1 MDTSAIKQQQKMKR
15 REQIIS
21 PIYSRSLL
29 TRSVMLPITSIGK
42 NINETIQT
50 YISANFEGKCIAEG
64 YVKQNSSK
72 IVTISSGIVE
82 RGNQILFT
90 AVFECDVCFPVEGS
104 LIQCIAKN
112 ITNAGVRGISV
123 DDFPSPVD
131 VFLARDHH
139 YVSSE
144 INEIKEGDKFLAR
157 VIGQR
162 FELNDRQVSVIA
174 EIVKPRDKEF
184 VKPPA
189 KEVAKPRIVIQDE

>member
-1 MDTSAIKQQQKMKR
+1 MKK
-15 REQIIS
+15 REQVLS

-29 TRSVMLPITSIGK
+29 TRSVILPITSIGK

-64 YVKQNSSK
+64 YVKPNSSK
-72 IVTISSGIVE
+72 IVTLSSGIIE
-82 RGNQILFT
+82 RGNQIVFT
-90 AVFECDVCFPVEGS
+90 AVFECDVCFPVEGA

-112 ITNAGVRGISV
+112 ITNAGVRGISA

-139 YVSSE
+139 YLLSE
-144 INEIKEGDKFLAR
+144 MNDIKEGDKFIAR

-174 EIVKPRDKEF
+174 ELVRPKDKEF
-184 VKPPA
+184 LKKPSA
-189 KEVAKPRIVIQDE
+189 KEQSKPRIVIEDE

>member
-1 MDTSAIKQQQKMKR
+1 MDKRMKK
-15 REQIIS
+15 REQVIS

-64 YVKQNSSK
+64 YVKPNSSK
-72 IVTISSGIVE
+72 IVTLSSGIIE
-82 RGNQILFT
+82 RGNQIVFT
-90 AVFECDVCFPVEGS
+90 VVFECNVCFPVEGA

-112 ITNAGVRGISV
+112 ITNAGVRGISA

-139 YVSSE
+139 YLLSE
-144 INEIKEGDKFLAR
+144 MNDIKEGDKFVAR

-162 FELNDRQVSVIA
+162 FELNDKQVSVIA
-174 EIVKPRDKEF
+174 ELVRPKDKEF
-184 VKPPA
+184 VKKPAA
-189 KEVAKPRIVIQDE
+189 KEPNKPRIVIEDE

>member
-1 MDTSAIKQQQKMKR
+1 MDKKMKK
-15 REQIIS
+15 REQVIS

-29 TRSVMLPITSIGK
+29 TRSVMLPITTIGK
-42 NINETIQT
+42 NINETMQS

-64 YVKQNSSK
+64 YAKPNSSK
-72 IVTISSGIVE
+72 IVTISSGVIE
-82 RGNQILFT
+82 RGNQILFNV
-90 AVFECDVCFPVEGS
+90 VFECDICFPVEGA

-112 ITNAGVRGISV
+112 ITNAGVRGISA

-139 YVSSE
+139 YLLSE
-144 INEIKEGDKFLAR
+144 MNEIKEGDSFVAR

-174 EIVKPRDKEF
+174 ELVIKPKDKELL
-184 VKPPA
+184 KKASA
-189 KEVAKPRIVIQDE
+189 KEPAKPRIVIEDE

>member
-1 MDTSAIKQQQKMKR
+1 MDKKMKK
-15 REQIIS
+15 REQVIS

-42 NINETIQT
+42 NINETIQS

-64 YVKQNSSK
+64 YVKPNSSK
-72 IVTISSGIVE
+72 IVTISSGIIE

-90 AVFECDVCFPVEGS
+90 AVFECDVCFPVEGA

-112 ITNAGVRGISV
+112 ITNAGIRGISA

-139 YVSSE
+139 YLLSE
-144 INEIKEGDKFLAR
+144 INEIKEGDKFVAR

-174 EIVKPRDKEF
+174 ELVIKPKDRELLKKAATKE
-184 VKPPA
+184 P
-189 KEVAKPRIVIQDE
+189 AKPRIVIEDE

>member
-1 MDTSAIKQQQKMKR
+1 MDKKMKR
-15 REQIIS
+15 REQTIS

-29 TRSVMLPITSIGK
+29 TRNVMLPITSIGK

-64 YVKQNSSK
+64 YVKTNSSK
-72 IVTISSGIVE
+72 IVTISSGVIE

-90 AVFECDVCFPVEGS
+90 AVFECDVCFPVEGA

-112 ITNAGVRGISV
+112 ITNAGVRGISA

-131 VFLARDHH
+131 VFLAKDHH
-139 YVSSE
+139 YTSSE
-144 INEIKEGDKFLAR
+144 ISEIKEGDKFTAR

-174 EIVKPRDKEF
+174 ELVKPKEIP
-184 VKPPA
+184 VKNAPN
-189 KEVAKPRIVIQDE
+189 KPRIVIEDE